1 MEDENHRHDRRKHK
15 LAGRT
20 TNRSTKFQDV
30 NQSDHRNSFIHSA
43 FSLISFVSSSFSF
56 DASGFLRIKL
66 ISIRRRRKNQQQQPQ
81 WWQLRSWLQQLL
93 ASSSDHRP
101 IRQCGFLALVVL
113 VLVLLLWLVPGRNW
127 EVELCWHKHSI
138 V

>member
-1 MEDENHRHDRRKHK
+1 
-15 LAGRT
+15 
-20 TNRSTKFQDV
+20 V
-30 NQSDHRNSFIHSA
+30 NQSDYRNSFIHSA
-43 FSLISFVSSSFSF
+43 FLSHLLRFSSFSF

-81 WWQLRSWLQQLL
+81 WWQLQSWLQQLL
-93 ASSSDHRP
+93 SPSSDHHP

-113 VLVLLLWLVPGRNW
+113 VLVLILWLVPGRNW
-127 EVELCWHKHSI
+127 EVELSWHKHST

>member
-1 MEDENHRHDRRKHK
+1 
-15 LAGRT
+15 
-20 TNRSTKFQDV
+20 V
-30 NQSDHRNSFIHSA
+30 NQSDYRNSFIHS
-43 FSLISFVSSSFSF
+43 SFLSHLLRFSSFSF

-81 WWQLRSWLQQLL
+81 WWQLQSWLQQLL
-93 ASSSDHRP
+93 SPSSDHHP

-113 VLVLLLWLVPGRNW
+113 VLVLILWLVPGRNW
-127 EVELCWHKHSI
+127 EVELSWHKHST